1 MMRDIK
7 EKFTNYIPKKEKFVT
22 RIGKP
27 KIYRLPNNTDK
38 NSFDKVF
45 IKVNISKKWEGDK
58 SLYAQEHMDEIKGMV
73 FDKIKNNGINTEY
86 LKIISVTLK
95 EYSIEFILK
104 KSCFLLE

>member
-27 KIYRLPNNTDK
+27 KIYRLPN
-38 NSFDKVF
+38 
-45 IKVNISKKWEGDK
+45 KVNISKKWEGDK